1 MEILNLLIIVCSI
14 VYIWD
19 YSGFIFDLTKLV
31 YKKLNKDK
39 PYKGQSLPKPIGCTL
54 CMVFWCVVTYG
65 LLIMK
70 YSIIHSIGLGVGFS
84 ILAPYIELIM
94 GMVIN
99 TANKFK

>member
-19 YSGFIFDLTKLV
+19 YSGFIFDLTKWI

-39 PYKGQSLPKPIGCTL
+39 PYRGQSLPKPIGCTL
-54 CMVFWCVVTYG
+54 CMIMWTVFIYG

-70 YSIIHSIGLGVGFS
+70 CSVIHSVGLGVGFS
-84 ILAPYIELIM
+84 ILAPYVGLVM
-94 GMVIN
+94 GWVIN
-99 TANKFK
+99 TANKLK